1 MKVVVAITGASGSIY
16 GVRLV
21 EVLRGLGHEVVLL
34 ASRTGTA
41 VAMHELGIAI
51 KPDYHENDLFAPV
64 ASGSH
69 PFDAMVIAPCSMKTL
84 SAIAN
89 GYADNLITRV
99 ADVALKERRK
109 LVLLI
114 RETPLSIVHIEN
126 MLKAAR
132 AGAVVMPASP
142 GFYTKPKTLDD
153 VINFIVG
160 RVLDILGVEHS
171 LYPRWGSFDGSTGR
185 P

>member
-1 MKVVVAITGASGSIY
+1 MKVVVAITGASGSVY

-21 EVLRGLGHEVVLL
+21 EVLRDLGHEVVVL
-34 ASRTGTA
+34 ASKTGIS
-41 VAMHELGIAI
+41 VARHELGITV
-51 KPDYHENDLFAPV
+51 KPDYTEDNLFAPV

-89 GYADNLITRV
+89 GYADNLITRA

-109 LVLLI
+109 LILII
-114 RETPLSIVHIEN
+114 RETPLSLIHIEN
-126 MLKAAR
+126 MLKVTR

-153 VINFIVG
+153 IINFIIG
-160 RVLDILGVEHS
+160 RTLDILGIEHS
-171 LYPRWGSFDGSTGR
+171 LYRRWGSPHDSTGR

>member
-21 EVLRGLGHEVVLL
+21 EVLRELGHEVVLL
-34 ASRTGTA
+34 ASRTGIA
-41 VAMHELGIAI
+41 VAHHELGIRL
-51 KPDYHENDLFAPV
+51 KPDYDERDLFAPV

-69 PFDAMVIAPCSMKTL
+69 PFDAMVVAPCSMKTL

-89 GYADNLITRV
+89 GYADNLITRT

-114 RETPLSIVHIEN
+114 RETPLNTIHIEN
-126 MLKAAR
+126 MLRVSR
-132 AGAVVMPASP
+132 AGAIVMPASP

-153 VINFIVG
+153 VINFIIG
-160 RVLDILGVEHS
+160 KTLDILGVDNN
-171 LYPRWGSFDGSTGR
+171 LYPRWGSPDDSVR
-185 P
+185 